1 MENTEDGLC
10 TSENIQCKICVQR
23 TRPLKLGHQEGRKE
37 NGPFK
42 KPRGTLPS
50 SGSIILYQL
59 ESRPGANNAEQAPT
73 TSSAHKSQQD
83 CPGCLEVPSLV
94 LPTETQAQKFLS
106 NELQR
111 QERKFSPFI
120 GKQV

>member
-1 MENTEDGLC
+1 MENTKDGLC

-23 TRPLKLGHQEGRKE
+23 TCHLKRGHQEGRKDK
-37 NGPFK
+37 GPFK
-42 KPRGTLPS
+42 KPRGILPS
-50 SGSIILYQL
+50 SGSIIPHQL

-73 TSSAHKSQQD
+73 TPSAHKSQED

-94 LPTETQAQKFLS
+94 LATETQAQKFLS

-111 QERKFSPFI
+111 QEENLVPS
-120 GKQV
+120 